1 MLFNGLRELYFVLG
15 FNDEYLFVELIY
27 DSDDEEFSD
36 VGFWIEGELDE
47 EDLMEEI
54 GNMILFELYI
64 KILKEKERKYNFDL
78 DEESR

>member
-1 MLFNGLRELYFVLG
+1 M
-15 FNDEYLFVELIY
+15 IY
-27 DSDDEEFSD
+27 DSDDDEFSD
-36 VGFWIEGELDE
+36 DEFWIEGELDE

-64 KILKEKERKYNFDL
+64 KILKEKEWKYNFDL

>member
-1 MLFNGLRELYFVLG
+1 M
-15 FNDEYLFVELIY
+15 IY
-27 DSDDEEFSD
+27 DSDDEEFLD
-36 VGFWIEGELDE
+36 DEFWIEGELDE

>member
-1 MLFNGLRELYFVLG
+1 M
-15 FNDEYLFVELIY
+15 IY

-36 VGFWIEGELDE
+36 DEFWIEGELDE

-54 GNMILFELYI
+54 GNMILFELYV
-64 KILKEKERKYNFDL
+64 KILKEKEWKYNFDL

>member
-36 VGFWIEGELDE
+36 DEFWIEGELDE

-54 GNMILFELYI
+54 GNMILFELYV

>member
-1 MLFNGLRELYFVLG
+1 M
-15 FNDEYLFVELIY
+15 IY

-36 VGFWIEGELDE
+36 DEFWIEGELDE

-54 GNMILFELYI
+54 GNMILFELYV

>member
-1 MLFNGLRELYFVLG
+1 MFCFFCQFGVCLN
-15 FNDEYLFVELIY
+15 EYLFVELIY
-27 DSDDEEFSD
+27 DLDDEEFLD

-64 KILKEKERKYNFDL
+64 KILKEKEWKYNFDL

>member
-1 MLFNGLRELYFVLG
+1 M
-15 FNDEYLFVELIY
+15 IY

-36 VGFWIEGELDE
+36 DEFWIEGELDE

>member
-1 MLFNGLRELYFVLG
+1 M
-15 FNDEYLFVELIY
+15 IY
-27 DSDDEEFSD
+27 DSDDEEFFD
-36 VGFWIEGELDE
+36 DEFWIEGELDE